1 MGKTIAAL
9 LIVLVI
15 FVAGLYF
22 VGRESCEKVLPP
34 SVGFC
39 AVLHPGAAAPVPAPA
54 PAASQ
59 SDSAKTIYR
68 YTDAQGVIQAV
79 RGLHNVPPEFRDK
92 AKAVSGEDLQTYQ
105 EAPPPAEKPAK

>member
-39 AVLHPGAAAPVPAPA
+39 AVLHPGEPGASAPA
-54 PAASQ
+54 KGELDPAKA
-59 SDSAKTIYR
+59 IYR
-68 YTDAQGVIQAV
+68 YTDAQGVVQAV